1 MSHQDHSP
9 SKRRLLQG
17 AAAVILLSV
26 SPFGFAASSSVVAV
40 RIYQP
45 RVIPVLLLNPAFL

>member
-40 RIYQP
+40 RIW
-45 RVIPVLLLNPAFL
+45 